1 MTRRR
6 RRGAQTANASV
17 HDPNVSV
24 SETPDAHRDRSEGR
38 SAREYVN
45 LPYQIA
51 LRAEER
57 GGGWTAH
64 VEELPGCEA
73 QGETP
78 EKATRQLRRA
88 METWI
93 SETLEKGEDVP
104 EPRVLSGHSGR
115 LLLRMPQSLHAE
127 LAHAADAEGVSLNQF
142 ITTALAS
149 AVGWRN
155 RSAAGFHRHGE
166 VADETNS
173 GAAVSRKGHTSR
185 RFSRGRNVVLLANLA
200 ILLVLAA
207 LAVLLL
213 ISAWHQ
219 S

>member
-1 MTRRR
+1 MTRH
-6 RRGAQTANASV
+6 RGQAAPTAGSSA
-17 HDPNVSV
+17 HDAKVSL
-24 SETPDAHRDRSEGR
+24 SETPGGQANPTEGR
-38 SAREYVN
+38 SAKEYVN

-51 LRAEER
+51 LRAQER
-57 GGGWTAH
+57 GGGWLAY

-73 QGETP
+73 QGDTP

-88 METWI
+88 MEAWI

-127 LAHAADAEGVSLNQF
+127 LAHAADTEGVSLNQF

-149 AVGWRN
+149 SVGWRN
-155 RSAAGFHRHGE
+155 HSATRVQQSSE
-166 VADETNS
+166 VTDETYP
-173 GAAVSRKGHTSR
+173 GVPAAQNGRGSSRSR
-185 RFSRGRNVVLLANLA
+185 ARTALLLGNLA
-200 ILLVLAA
+200 ILLILAA

-213 ISAWHQ
+213 ITAWHQ

>member
-6 RRGAQTANASV
+6 RRAAPTADASA
-17 HDPNVSV
+17 HDVNVSL
-24 SETPDAHRDRSEGR
+24 SETPEAQTTRTESR

-51 LRAEER
+51 LRAQER

-88 METWI
+88 MEAWI

-155 RSAAGFHRHGE
+155 HPATHRHAEVSGE
-166 VADETNS
+166 NS
-173 GAAVSRKGHTSR
+173 GAAAARATAR
-185 RFSRGRNVVLLANLA
+185 RFPRTRSVVLLANLA

-219 S
+219 G

>member
-6 RRGAQTANASV
+6 SRSAPAADASV
-17 HDPNVSV
+17 QDANVSL
-24 SETPDAHRDRSEGR
+24 SETPDAHRERSEGR

-51 LRAEER
+51 VRAEER

-73 QGETP
+73 HGETP

-88 METWI
+88 MEAWI

-155 RSAAGFHRHGE
+155 HPAAGFPRHGDI
-166 VADETNS
+166 ADETNS
-173 GAAVSRKGHTSR
+173 GAAVARKGGSPR
-185 RFSRGRNVVLLANLA
+185 RSRGRNVVLLVNLA